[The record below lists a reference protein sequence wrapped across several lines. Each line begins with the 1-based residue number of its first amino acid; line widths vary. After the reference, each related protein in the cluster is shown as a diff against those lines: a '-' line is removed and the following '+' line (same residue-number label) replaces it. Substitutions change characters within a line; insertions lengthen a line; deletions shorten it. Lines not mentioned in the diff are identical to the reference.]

1 MVMKMNSEFRALS
14 SELRIVVVL
23 VGPTA
28 SGKTAVSLPLAERLG
43 AEIISADSRQIY
55 RFMDIGT
62 AKPTAADRAR
72 VPHHFVDILNPDQDY
87 SAGEFGVRGREEID
101 RIFARGHV
109 PLVVGGSGLY
119 VRSLIDG
126 IFNGP
131 PADPE
136 VRSIIEK
143 QFANGGIDALLTEL
157 RRVDPVFAARVDP
170 TKPRRMIRALEVYHV
185 TGTPIS
191 QLHQDLKVE
200 IPFVPLVFGLLWPKP
215 ELHRRINERCQAM
228 LREGFLRE
236 VEDLVGRGYGAELN
250 ALNTVGYAE
259 AFALRAGQM
268 TLEEMVEVFSRNTR
282 RYAKRQMTWFRR
294 DERVSWIE
302 MGGAVGVSDV
312 VEKIISDVRDRIS
325 EI

>member
-1 MVMKMNSEFRALS
+1 MNSDIRHQISEFRY
-14 SELRIVVVL
+14 VVVL

-43 AEIISADSRQIY
+43 AEIMSADSRQMY
-55 RFMDIGT
+55 RLMDIGT
-62 AKPTAADRAR
+62 AKPTPAELAR
-72 VPHHFVDILNPDQDY
+72 VPHHFVDILDPDQDY
-87 SAGEFGVRGREEID
+87 SAGEYGIRGREEIE
-101 RIFARGHV
+101 RIFSRGRV

-119 VRSLIDG
+119 IRSLIDG
-126 IFNGP
+126 IFHGP

-136 VRSIIEK
+136 VRSVIEK
-143 QFANGGIDALLTEL
+143 QFENGGIDALLAEL

-185 TGTPIS
+185 TGVPIS
-191 QLHQDLKVE
+191 QLHEELKVE
-200 IPFVPLVFGLLWPKP
+200 IPFTPVIFGLLWPKP
-215 ELHRRINERCQAM
+215 ELHRRINERSQAM
-228 LREGFLRE
+228 IGQGFLSE
-236 VEDLVGRGYGAELN
+236 VENLVKRGYGPELN

-259 AFALRAGQM
+259 AFAMRAGRM
-268 TLEEMVEVFSRNTR
+268 TMEEMIEVFSRNTR